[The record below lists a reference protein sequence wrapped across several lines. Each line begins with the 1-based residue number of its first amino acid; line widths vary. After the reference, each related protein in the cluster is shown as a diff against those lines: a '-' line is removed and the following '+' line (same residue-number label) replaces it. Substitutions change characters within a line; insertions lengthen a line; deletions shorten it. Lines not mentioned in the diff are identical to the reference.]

1 MPQDAS
7 FLIPSVLLL
16 EYKATRQGYGA
27 RELQKVSAEVSGG
40 RKLTQVQKWSCP
52 HLPPG
57 EYLKFW
63 FTVQTKDSPPQH
75 RSRLVF
81 EAVLTLSCFKH
92 SLACGCLCSLGGSSI
107 PANAFDIESHV
118 SCCLPVEECAFY
130 VHSSPGF
137 GGTPGFHLKARR
149 MWPGLQAAFPVAS
162 LGFPGGIFS

>member
-1 MPQDAS
+1 MLPQVNLGPPYAS
-7 FLIPSVLLL
+7 DSSQWKKLNAGLFTVPSCYFLFYFEGIFIN
-16 EYKATRQGYGA
+16 
-27 RELQKVSAEVSGG
+27 
-40 RKLTQVQKWSCP
+40 
-52 HLPPG
+52 
-57 EYLKFW
+57 YLKFW

-75 RSRLVF
+75 RSHFVF

-130 VHSSPGF
+130 DHSSPGF